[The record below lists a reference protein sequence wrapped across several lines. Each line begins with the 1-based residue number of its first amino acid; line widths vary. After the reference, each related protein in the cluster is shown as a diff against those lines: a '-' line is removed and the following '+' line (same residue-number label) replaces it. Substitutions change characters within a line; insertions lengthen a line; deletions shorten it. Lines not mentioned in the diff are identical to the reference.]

1 MAAIGKI
8 RSWGP
13 VLACIIAAALF
24 AFIAEELFR
33 SCEATKN
40 EQRQQVA
47 KILGE
52 KISVQDYQSLI
63 DEYQEVMKMQGRDN
77 LSEEELNQLKEQVW
91 NNLVRF
97 KLVENEADKL
107 GLTVTDEEMANLLK
121 DGKSSLLYQ
130 LPLLPDFFN
139 QQTRQF
145 DYNQVTMIYNGLKQQ
160 MKDANPQVA
169 SQAAEQFATFDK
181 YWKFVEKS
189 LRQQM
194 LISKYHALLTGSLLS
209 NPVSAKA
216 SFNNQNTES
225 SILLASLPYS
235 AVNDND
241 VAVSDADLKAKFNEQ
256 KEMYKQYVETRDI
269 KYVTYRVK
277 ASESDRAELMASMQD
292 AAAKLQNGEDAA
304 AVVRKAQSQVAYLG
318 LPITR
323 DALPYDIANRL
334 DSMAV
339 GQTTAPFESASD
351 NTLNVIKLIS
361 KVEMP
366 DSIEYR
372 LISVGGADID
382 AARKTADSII
392 TAVRGGADFD
402 TLAVKYNK
410 RAATKQF
417 MTSAMYQGQ
426 SVIDADSKNVISTLN
441 TLGKNEMKSVDMS
454 QGVLVIQVTDRR
466 DVKTKYDVAVVKHTI
481 DFSRQTYSDAYNK
494 FSQFVSENQSID
506 ALEKNAAQ
514 FGFTVMDRNDMTNNE
529 HSVANLRATREALKW
544 IFDAKEGNV
553 SPLYECGN
561 NDCLLVVALTKVHEK
576 GYRDW
581 ETIKDELR
589 SKVLRDKKF
598 DMQAEKLKDVKSIA
612 DAQKQGARIDTVNQI
627 TFAAPV
633 YVQATSASEPALSG
647 AVAATEKG
655 AFSKSVV
662 KGNAGAYVFQ
672 VLDQK
677 QREGATLDEKREE
690 SRLRQQAMQAVGNFL
705 QELYLNAE
713 ITDNR
718 YLFF

>member
-1 MAAIGKI
+1 
-8 RSWGP
+8 
-13 VLACIIAAALF
+13 
-24 AFIAEELFR
+24 
-33 SCEATKN
+33 
-40 EQRQQVA
+40 
-47 KILGE
+47 
-52 KISVQDYQSLI
+52 VQDYQSLI

-91 NNLVRF
+91 NNLLRF
-97 KLVENEADKL
+97 KLIENEAEKL
-107 GLTVTDEEMANLLK
+107 GLTVTNEELSNVLK
-121 DGKSSLLYQ
+121 DGKSNLLYQ
-130 LPLLPDFFN
+130 LPLLPDFLN

-145 DYNQVTMIYNGLKQQ
+145 DYSQVSMIYNNLKQQ
-160 MKDANPQVA
+160 MNNTNPQIA
-169 SQAAEQFATFDK
+169 AQAAEQFATFDK
-181 YWKFVEKS
+181 YWQFIEKS

-194 LISKYHALLTGSLLS
+194 LVTKYQALLSGSLLS

-225 SILLASLPYS
+225 NILLASMPYS
-235 AVNDND
+235 AINDND

-269 KYVTYRVK
+269 KYVSYRVT
-277 ASESDRAELMASMQD
+277 ASASDRAELMATMQD

-304 AVVRKAQSQVAYLG
+304 TVVRKAQSQVPYLG
-318 LPITR
+318 LPVTR

-339 GQTTAPFESASD
+339 GQTTAPFESTSD

-361 KVEMP
+361 KVELP

-372 LISVGGADID
+372 IISVGGSDID
-382 AARKTADSII
+382 AARKTADSIM
-392 TAVRGGADFD
+392 TAIRGGVDFD

-410 RAATKQF
+410 RTATKQF

-426 SVIDADSKNVISTLN
+426 TVLDADSKNVITALN
-441 TLGKNEMKSVDMS
+441 TLGKNEMKSVEMS
-454 QGVLVIQVTDRR
+454 QGMLIIQVTDRR
-466 DVKTKYDVAVVKHTI
+466 DVKTKYDLAVVKHTI

-494 FSQFVSENQSID
+494 FSQFVSENQTVD
-506 ALEKNAAQ
+506 GLEKNAAQ
-514 FGFTVMDRNDMTNNE
+514 AGFTVMDRTDMTNSE
-529 HSVANLRATREALKW
+529 HNVANLRATREALKW
-544 IFDAKEGNV
+544 IFDAKEGEV

-561 NDCLLVVALTKVHEK
+561 NDCLLVVAMTKIHEK

-581 ETIKDELR
+581 ESLKDELR
-589 SKVLRDKKF
+589 SKVMRDKKF
-598 DMQAEKLKDVKSIA
+598 DLQAEKLKDVKSIA
-612 DAQKQGARIDTVNQI
+612 DAQSKGARIDTVRQI

-647 AVAATEKG
+647 AVAATESG

-677 QREGATLDEKREE
+677 QREGVTLDEKREE
-690 SRLRQQAMQAVGNFL
+690 SRLRQQAMQAVSNFL
-705 QELYLNAE
+705 QELYLKAD

>member
-13 VLACIIAAALF
+13 ILASIIALALF

-33 SCEATKN
+33 SCEATQN

-91 NNLVRF
+91 NNLLRF
-97 KLVENEADKL
+97 KLIENEAEKL
-107 GLTVTDEEMANLLK
+107 GLTVTNEELSNVLK
-121 DGKSSLLYQ
+121 DGKSNLLYQ
-130 LPLLPDFFN
+130 LPLLPDFLN

-145 DYNQVTMIYNGLKQQ
+145 DYSQVSMIYNNLKQQ
-160 MKDANPQVA
+160 MNNTNPQIA
-169 SQAAEQFATFDK
+169 AQAAEQFATFDK
-181 YWKFVEKS
+181 YWQFIEKS

-194 LISKYHALLTGSLLS
+194 LVTKYQALLSGSLLS

-225 SILLASLPYS
+225 NILLASMPYS
-235 AVNDND
+235 AINDND

-269 KYVTYRVK
+269 KYVSYRVT
-277 ASESDRAELMASMQD
+277 ASASDRAELMATMQD

-304 AVVRKAQSQVAYLG
+304 TVVRKAQSQVPYLG
-318 LPITR
+318 LPVTR

-339 GQTTAPFESASD
+339 GQTTAPFESTSD

-361 KVEMP
+361 KVELP

-372 LISVGGADID
+372 IISVGGSDID
-382 AARKTADSII
+382 AARKTADSIM
-392 TAVRGGADFD
+392 TAIRGGVDFD

-410 RAATKQF
+410 RTATKQF

-426 SVIDADSKNVISTLN
+426 TVLDADSKNVITALN
-441 TLGKNEMKSVDMS
+441 TLGKNEMKSVEMS
-454 QGVLVIQVTDRR
+454 QGMLIIQVTDRR
-466 DVKTKYDVAVVKHTI
+466 DVKTKYDLAVVKHTI

-494 FSQFVSENQSID
+494 FSQFVSENQTVD
-506 ALEKNAAQ
+506 GLEKNAAQ
-514 FGFTVMDRNDMTNNE
+514 AGFTVMDRTDLTNSE
-529 HSVANLRATREALKW
+529 HNVANLRATREALKW
-544 IFDAKEGNV
+544 IFDAKEGEV

-561 NDCLLVVALTKVHEK
+561 NDCLLVVAMTKIHEK

-581 ETIKDELR
+581 ESLKDELR
-589 SKVLRDKKF
+589 SKVMRDKKF
-598 DMQAEKLKDVKSIA
+598 DLQAEKLKDVKSIA
-612 DAQKQGARIDTVNQI
+612 DAQSKGARIDTVRQI

-647 AVAATEKG
+647 AVAATESG

-677 QREGATLDEKREE
+677 QREGVTLDEKREE
-690 SRLRQQAMQAVGNFL
+690 SRLRQQAMQAVSNFL
-705 QELYLNAE
+705 QELYLKAD

>member
-13 VLACIIAAALF
+13 ILASIIALALF

-33 SCEATKN
+33 SCEATQN

-91 NNLVRF
+91 NNLLRF
-97 KLVENEADKL
+97 KLIENEAEKL
-107 GLTVTDEEMANLLK
+107 GLTVTNEELSNVLK
-121 DGKSSLLYQ
+121 DGKSNLLYQ
-130 LPLLPDFFN
+130 LPLLPDFLN

-145 DYNQVTMIYNGLKQQ
+145 DYSQVSMIYNNLKQQ
-160 MKDANPQVA
+160 MNNTNPQIA
-169 SQAAEQFATFDK
+169 AQAAEQFATFDK
-181 YWKFVEKS
+181 YWQFIEKS

-194 LISKYHALLTGSLLS
+194 LVTKYQALLSGSLLS

-225 SILLASLPYS
+225 NILLASMPYS
-235 AVNDND
+235 AINDND

-269 KYVTYRVK
+269 KYVSYRVT
-277 ASESDRAELMASMQD
+277 ASASDRAELMATMQD

-304 AVVRKAQSQVAYLG
+304 TVVRKAQSQVPYLG
-318 LPITR
+318 LPVTR

-339 GQTTAPFESASD
+339 GQTTAPFESTSD

-361 KVEMP
+361 KVELP

-372 LISVGGADID
+372 IISVGGSDID
-382 AARKTADSII
+382 AARKTADSIM
-392 TAVRGGADFD
+392 TAIRGGVDFD

-410 RAATKQF
+410 RTATKQF

-426 SVIDADSKNVISTLN
+426 TVLDADSKNVITALN
-441 TLGKNEMKSVDMS
+441 TLGKNEMKSVEMS
-454 QGVLVIQVTDRR
+454 QGMLIIQVTDRR
-466 DVKTKYDVAVVKHTI
+466 DVKTKYDLAVVKHTI

-494 FSQFVSENQSID
+494 FSQFVSENQTVD
-506 ALEKNAAQ
+506 GLEKNAAQ
-514 FGFTVMDRNDMTNNE
+514 AGFTVMDRTDMTNSE
-529 HSVANLRATREALKW
+529 HNVANLRATREALKW
-544 IFDAKEGNV
+544 IFDAKEGEV

-561 NDCLLVVALTKVHEK
+561 NDCLLVVAMTKIHEK

-581 ETIKDELR
+581 ESLKDELR
-589 SKVLRDKKF
+589 SKVMRDKKF
-598 DMQAEKLKDVKSIA
+598 DLQAEKLKDVKSIA
-612 DAQKQGARIDTVNQI
+612 DAQSKGARIDTVRQI

-647 AVAATEKG
+647 AVAATESG

-672 VLDQK
+672 VLDKK
-677 QREGATLDEKREE
+677 QREGVTLDEKREE
-690 SRLRQQAMQAVGNFL
+690 SRLRQQAMQAVSNFL
-705 QELYLNAE
+705 QELYLKAD